1 MGVRGGVLVVAA
13 AVAAAATSAARV
25 DRDPALRRQQQ
36 ATTDCVVSS
45 LCEHCTPDELTHETR
60 ARGARAAGRRP
71 RAADRPSAR
80 RRYCFKTGRR
90 VELTCPRFG
99 DPANGVAVRYEA
111 CDRTARDD
119 AAAVYRFETWMVVVG
134 VAALA
139 VVRKRKLRRQ
149 SLYDKR
155 ARARDDGF
163 L

>member
-1 MGVRGGVLVVAA
+1 MWRSIEVLVLLAA
-13 AVAAAATSAARV
+13 AGSARL
-25 DRDPALRRQQQ
+25 DHETLPRREPPPK
-36 ATTDCVVSS
+36 TTCVQSS
-45 LCEHCTPDELTHETR
+45 LCEHCTPDELTHET
-60 ARGARAAGRRP
+60 
-71 RAADRPSAR
+71 
-80 RRYCFKTGRR
+80 YCFKTGRR

-139 VVRKRKLRRQ
+139 VVRKRKLRSQ

-155 ARARDDGF
+155 ARDRDDGC